1 MKKRPCK
8 VCRRWFRPN
17 PRVGDEQMTCGR
29 PSCKREWHRRKCA
42 EWNRKNR
49 EYFKEIYLN
58 NKILAAS
65 AKTENPDNQQKV
77 KGKTK
82 RTRFNVGLPWQEIQE
97 VMGVKQLVIIEYII
111 HLLLRAFK
119 GPIKAQPIVNTG

>member
-17 PRVGDEQMTCGR
+17 PRVGDDQKTCGR
-29 PSCKREWHRRKCA
+29 PNCKKEWHRRKCA

-49 EYFKEIYLN
+49 EYFKGIYLK

-65 AKTENPDNQQKV
+65 EGNEKPGNQQEV
-77 KGKTK
+77 ERKTT
-82 RTRFNVGLPWQEIQE
+82 RTRFNLGLPWQEIQE
-97 VMGVKQLVIIEYII
+97 VMGVKQLIIIEYII
-111 HLLLRAFK
+111 HLLLRAFQE
-119 GPIKAQPIVNTG
+119 PIKAQAIVNTG

>member
-1 MKKRPCK
+1 MKKRPCR

-17 PRVGDEQMTCGR
+17 PRVGDVQMTCGM
-29 PSCKREWHRRKCA
+29 PKCKREWHRKKCA
-42 EWNRKNR
+42 EWNRENR

-77 KGKTK
+77 KGKTT

-111 HLLLRAFK
+111 HLLLRSFK
-119 GPIKAQPIVNTG
+119 EPIKAQPIVNTG

>member
-17 PRVGDEQMTCGR
+17 PRVGDVQMTCGR
-29 PSCKREWHRRKCA
+29 PKCKREWHRKKCA

-77 KGKTK
+77 KGKTT

-119 GPIKAQPIVNTG
+119 EPIKAQAIVNTG

>member
-1 MKKRPCK
+1 LKKRPCK

-29 PSCKREWHRRKCA
+29 PKCKREWHRKKCA

-49 EYFKEIYLN
+49 EYFKGIYLK

-65 AKTENPDNQQKV
+65 EDNEKPGNQQNV
-77 KGKTK
+77 EGKTT
-82 RTRFNVGLPWQEIQE
+82 RTRFNLGLPRQEIQE
-97 VMGVKQLVIIEYII
+97 VMGVKQLIIIEYII
-111 HLLLRAFK
+111 HLLLRFFQE
-119 GPIKAQPIVNTG
+119 PIKAQAIVDTG